1 MLSFLLER
9 FNKQAITSNKRQPGK
24 TKMQSYPPYLRGLL
38 FSDDT

>member
-9 FNKQAITSNKRQPGK
+9 FHKQTITDNKRQPGK
-24 TKMQSYPPYLRGLL
+24 TKMQSFPPYLDGLL